1 MELQKKN
8 KANLALGLSAAGF
21 LGTLWLPGGFT
32 AGLVHHGFLA
42 ATIGGLADWFA
53 VTAIFRKPLGI
64 AYRTDI
70 LRRNRKRIMD
80 ALVEFTSEDLLST
93 RNIMQ
98 VVRDQDLSA
107 LLVDYLEQR
116 GGRERVHQV
125 IESVMLRGAAE
136 MDTHLIAAQ
145 LVSALRDGL
154 RSVPFAQL
162 MSELLSMLA
171 EEQHSRRILHSLL
184 VILQQILETP
194 NFQQIL
200 LEHVHHLRVNYE
212 RDSAGRAFVL
222 SMLDLSDERLL
233 AIFNEKLREQLAEL
247 LKGGSQSYASM
258 KAGLETLLRS
268 LGQETRLQE
277 MLQQWQNRQLGQMDL
292 EPFLVRWLEVNFRG
306 ENPFWLAAVHEFVDR
321 KLDGFIASQA
331 WQRHFDEFLKN
342 LMESELEE
350 HHNLIPGLIRERLAE
365 FSDDDLVTFIE
376 DKVQDDLQMIR
387 INGAIVG
394 SLVGMGL
401 YILIALAE
409 RMWGL

>member
-1 MELQKKN
+1 MQKKN

-21 LGTLWLPGGFT
+21 LGTFWLPGGFT

-93 RNIMQ
+93 QNIMQ
-98 VVRDQDLSA
+98 VVREQDLSA

-171 EEQHSRRILHSLL
+171 EEQHSRRILHGLL

-277 MLQQWQNRQLGQMDL
+277 MLQQWQNKQLGQMDL

-321 KLDGFIASQA
+321 KLDGFITSQA

-401 YILIALAE
+401 YVLIALAE
-409 RMWGL
+409 RMWGV

>member
-21 LGTLWLPGGFT
+21 LGTFWLPGGFT

-93 RNIMQ
+93 KNIMQ
-98 VVRDQDLSA
+98 VVREQDLSA

-125 IESVMLRGAAE
+125 IEGVMLRGAAE

-277 MLQQWQNRQLGQMDL
+277 MLQQWQNKQLGQMDL

-321 KLDGFIASQA
+321 KLDGFITSQA

-401 YILIALAE
+401 YVLIALAE